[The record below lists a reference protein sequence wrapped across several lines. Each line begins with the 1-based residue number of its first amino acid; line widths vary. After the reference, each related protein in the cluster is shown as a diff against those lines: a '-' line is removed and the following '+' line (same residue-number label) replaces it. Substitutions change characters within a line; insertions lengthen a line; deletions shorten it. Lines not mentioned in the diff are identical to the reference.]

1 MNHNSLNYL
10 IIDHTAD
17 LGIVVKGAD
26 LKGLFVR
33 AAYAMMDLMVE
44 GDIEEKGVRRE
55 LTVEAEDLPDLM
67 VRWLGEVLYLFE
79 AEKLVVRDIEITSL
93 SESRLESALTLVHFR
108 RGHHQITREIKAVTY
123 HQISVERKDGGWEA
137 RVIFDI

>member
-1 MNHNSLNYL
+1 MDFERPDYQ

-17 LGIVVKGAD
+17 LGIIVKGAD
-26 LKGLFVR
+26 LKDLFIR

-44 GDIEEKGVRRE
+44 GDIGEKGVRRE
-55 LTVEAEDLPDLM
+55 LAIQGDDLPDLM

-79 AEKLVVRDIEITSL
+79 AENLLVAKIEITSL
-93 SESRLESALTLVHFR
+93 SERRLESALTLVHFR

-137 RVIFDI
+137 RIIFDI